1 MKCISCAVL
10 TMIAIVLPYT
20 GNAVAQTFSKTANP
34 SSGAAPLTV
43 IYTYT
48 FDNSQGPR
56 RLDSVDTPVDDT
68 CSPVV
73 FQGGYSNHNHMRDVG
88 EIWTWTCPP
97 VINATTLKT
106 AHARANLMTCP
117 ENIG

>member
-1 MKCISCAVL
+1 MKGIFCAVL

-20 GNAVAQTFSKTANP
+20 GSAVAQTFSKTANP

-48 FDNSQGPR
+48 FGNSQAPR
-56 RLDSVDTPVDDT
+56 PLDPVDTPVDAT

-73 FQGGYSNHNHMRDVG
+73 FQFGDSNPNHILQVG
-88 EIWTWTCPP
+88 EILTSTC
-97 VINATTLKT
+97 T
-106 AHARANLMTCP
+106 AD
-117 ENIG
+117 IS

>member
-1 MKCISCAVL
+1 MKRISCAVL

-20 GNAVAQTFSKTANP
+20 GSAVAQTFSKTANP

-56 RLDSVDTPVDDT
+56 RLDSVDTPVHDT

-73 FQGGYSNHNHMRDVG
+73 FQGGYTLQNHMLDAV
-88 EIWTWTCPP
+88 ESWTWALPAR
-97 VINATTLKT
+97 I
-106 AHARANLMTCP
+106 HAAA
-117 ENIG
+117 